1 MSQTQTFACPA
12 CGAALSAAGANK
24 EIKCPYCASTVVVP
38 AELRSVEP
46 ISIDLSGIQLPD
58 TSKEVSNAAKLA
70 VGIFG
75 LSFLVPA
82 IVGIVITIVV
92 LIFTCA
98 IVGVVISAIPH

>member
-1 MSQTQTFACPA
+1 MSQTQTFACPS

-46 ISIDLSGIQLPD
+46 ISIDLSGMQLPD
-58 TSKEVSNAAKLA
+58 TSKEVSNAAKVA

-82 IVGIVITIVV
+82 IAGIAITFVV
-92 LIFTCA
+92 LVFTCV
-98 IVGVVISAIPH
+98 IVGVVMSAIPH

>member
-1 MSQTQTFACPA
+1 MSQTQTFACPS

-46 ISIDLSGIQLPD
+46 ISINLSGMQLAD
-58 TSKEVSNAAKLA
+58 TSKEVSNAAKVA

-82 IVGIVITIVV
+82 VAGIIITVFV
-92 LIFTCA
+92 LFFTCA
-98 IVGVVISAIPH
+98 IVGVVMSAIPH

>member
-1 MSQTQTFACPA
+1 MSQTQTFACPS

-24 EIKCPYCASTVVVP
+24 EIKCPYCGSTVVVP

-46 ISIDLSGIQLPD
+46 ISIDLSGMQMPD
-58 TSKEVSNAAKLA
+58 TSKEVSNAAKVA

-82 IVGIVITIVV
+82 IAGIVITVFV

-98 IVGVVISAIPH
+98 IVGVVMSAIPH